1 MIKYILTVVL
11 MLVVLAEE
19 ELCAQEVTRLKVS
32 ATTKKGDRING
43 YVKIK
48 SLPPYI
54 TVYYNSQDSIILNPQ
69 LLRSADFRVYNKKD
83 SQFEKDGMNTGKL
96 TLKYFNNTFV
106 GILSGKSNNDSQPV
120 ASLTVETING
130 IRIYRCLSLGLGI
143 SYDQYNSTA
152 TLPFFISF
160 RGDIIDHFFTPYYF
174 VDLGYG
180 SAWDTN
186 QENNG
191 WEFIDVE
198 GGFMFHSG
206 IGFKMY
212 SGDRVNIMIALGYK
226 LQKTVYSQDW
236 GGGERVTDRTY
247 KRLSFR
253 IGIGF

>member
-1 MIKYILTVVL
+1 MIKNILIVL
-11 MLVVLAEE
+11 MLVILVEGQAY
-19 ELCAQEVTRLKVS
+19 AQEETRLKIS
-32 ATTKKGDRING
+32 TTTTKGDRING

-48 SLPPYI
+48 SLPPYL
-54 TVYYNSQDSIILNPQ
+54 TVYYNSMDSIVLNPR
-69 LLRSADFRVYNKKD
+69 LLRTASFRIYNQSD
-83 SQFEKDGMNTGKL
+83 SQNELDRINPRKIN
-96 TLKYFNNTFV
+96 LKYFNNTYV

-130 IRIYRCLSLGLGI
+130 IRIYRYLSLGLGI
-143 SYDQYNSTA
+143 AYDQYNSTA
-152 TLPFFISF
+152 TLPFFISV
-160 RGDIIDHFFTPYYF
+160 RGDILDHSFTPYYF

-198 GGFMFHSG
+198 GGLMFHSG

-212 SGDRVNIMIALGYK
+212 SGDRVNVMIALGYK

>member
-1 MIKYILTVVL
+1 
-11 MLVVLAEE
+11 MLVILAEGQAY
-19 ELCAQEVTRLKVS
+19 AQEETRLKIS
-32 ATTKKGDRING
+32 TTTTKGDRING

-48 SLPPYI
+48 SLPPYL
-54 TVYYNSQDSIILNPQ
+54 TVYYNSMDSIVLNPR
-69 LLRSADFRVYNKKD
+69 LLRTASFRIYNQSD
-83 SQFEKDGMNTGKL
+83 SQNELDRINPGKIN
-96 TLKYFNNTFV
+96 LKYFNNTYV

-130 IRIYRCLSLGLGI
+130 IRIYRYLSLGLGI
-143 SYDQYNSTA
+143 AYDQYNSTA
-152 TLPFFISF
+152 TLPFFISV
-160 RGDIIDHFFTPYYF
+160 RGDIIDHYFTPFYF

-198 GGFMFHSG
+198 GGLMFHSG

-212 SGDRVNIMIALGYK
+212 SGDKVNVMIALGYK

>member
-1 MIKYILTVVL
+1 
-11 MLVVLAEE
+11 MLVILSEGQTY
-19 ELCAQEVTRLKVS
+19 AQEETRLKIS
-32 ATTKKGDRING
+32 TTTAKGDRING

-48 SLPPYI
+48 SLPPYL
-54 TVYYNSQDSIILNPQ
+54 TVYYNSMDSIVLNPR
-69 LLRSADFRVYNKKD
+69 LLRTASFRIYNPSD
-83 SQFEKDGMNTGKL
+83 SQNEMDGISPEKINI
-96 TLKYFNNTFV
+96 KYFNNTYV

-130 IRIYRCLSLGLGI
+130 IRIYRYLSLGLGI
-143 SYDQYNSTA
+143 AYDQYNSTA
-152 TLPFFISF
+152 TLPFFISV

-186 QENNG
+186 QETTG
-191 WEFIDVE
+191 WEFLDVD
-198 GGFMFHSG
+198 GGLMFHSG

-212 SGDRVNIMIALGYK
+212 SGDRVNVMIALGYK
-226 LQKTVYSQDW
+226 LQKTVYHQDW
-236 GGGERVTDRTY
+236 GGGESVTDRTY

>member
-1 MIKYILTVVL
+1 MDSIVL
-11 MLVVLAEE
+11 NTGLLRTASFRIYNQSDSQN
-19 ELCAQEVTRLKVS
+19 EL
-32 ATTKKGDRING
+32 DRINPR
-43 YVKIK
+43 KI
-48 SLPPYI
+48 
-54 TVYYNSQDSIILNPQ
+54 N
-69 LLRSADFRVYNKKD
+69 
-83 SQFEKDGMNTGKL
+83 
-96 TLKYFNNTFV
+96 LKYFNNTYV

-130 IRIYRCLSLGLGI
+130 IRIYRYLSLGLGI
-143 SYDQYNSTA
+143 AYDQYNSTA
-152 TLPFFISF
+152 TLPFFISV
-160 RGDIIDHFFTPYYF
+160 RGDILDHSFTPYYF

-191 WEFIDVE
+191 WEFIDVQ
-198 GGFMFHSG
+198 GGLMFHSG

-212 SGDRVNIMIALGYK
+212 SGDRVNVMIALGYK

>member
-1 MIKYILTVVL
+1 MIKYILIVL
-11 MLVVLAEE
+11 MLVILVEGQAY
-19 ELCAQEVTRLKVS
+19 AQEETRLKIS
-32 ATTKKGDRING
+32 TTTTKGDRING

-48 SLPPYI
+48 SLPPYL
-54 TVYYNSQDSIILNPQ
+54 TVYYNSMDSIVLNPR
-69 LLRSADFRVYNKKD
+69 LLRTASFRIYNQSD
-83 SQFEKDGMNTGKL
+83 SQNELDRINPRKIN
-96 TLKYFNNTFV
+96 LKYFNNTYV

-130 IRIYRCLSLGLGI
+130 IRIYRYLSLGLGI
-143 SYDQYNSTA
+143 AYDQYNSTA
-152 TLPFFISF
+152 TLPFFISV
-160 RGDIIDHFFTPYYF
+160 RGDILDHSFTPYYF

-198 GGFMFHSG
+198 GGLMFHSG

-212 SGDRVNIMIALGYK
+212 SGDRVNVMIALGYK

>member
-1 MIKYILTVVL
+1 MIKNILIVL
-11 MLVVLAEE
+11 MLVILVEGQAY
-19 ELCAQEVTRLKVS
+19 AQEETRLKIS
-32 ATTKKGDRING
+32 TTTTKGDRING

-48 SLPPYI
+48 SLPPYL
-54 TVYYNSQDSIILNPQ
+54 TVYYNSMDSIVLNPG
-69 LLRSADFRVYNKKD
+69 LLRTASFRIYNQSD
-83 SQFEKDGMNTGKL
+83 SQNELDRINPRKIN
-96 TLKYFNNTFV
+96 LKYFNNTYV

-130 IRIYRCLSLGLGI
+130 IRIYRYLSLGLGI
-143 SYDQYNSTA
+143 AYDQYNSTA
-152 TLPFFISF
+152 TLPFFISV
-160 RGDIIDHFFTPYYF
+160 RGDILDHSFTPYYF

-191 WEFIDVE
+191 WEFIDVQ
-198 GGFMFHSG
+198 GGLMFHSG

-212 SGDRVNIMIALGYK
+212 SGDRVNVMIALGYK

>member
-1 MIKYILTVVL
+1 MIKYILIVL
-11 MLVVLAEE
+11 MLVILVEGQAY
-19 ELCAQEVTRLKVS
+19 AQEETRLKIS
-32 ATTKKGDRING
+32 TTTTKGDRING

-48 SLPPYI
+48 SLPPYL
-54 TVYYNSQDSIILNPQ
+54 TVYYNSMDSIVLNPR
-69 LLRSADFRVYNKKD
+69 LLRTASFRIYNQSD
-83 SQFEKDGMNTGKL
+83 SQNELERLNPRKIN
-96 TLKYFNNTFV
+96 LKYFNNTYV

-130 IRIYRCLSLGLGI
+130 IRIYRYLSLGLGI
-143 SYDQYNSTA
+143 AYDQYNSTA
-152 TLPFFISF
+152 TLPFFISV
-160 RGDIIDHFFTPYYF
+160 RGDILDHSFTPYYF

-191 WEFIDVE
+191 WEFIDVQ
-198 GGFMFHSG
+198 GGLMFHSG

-212 SGDRVNIMIALGYK
+212 SGDRVNVMIALGYK

>member
-1 MIKYILTVVL
+1 MIKYILIVL
-11 MLVVLAEE
+11 MLVILVEGQAY
-19 ELCAQEVTRLKVS
+19 AQEETRLKIS
-32 ATTKKGDRING
+32 TTTTKGDRING

-48 SLPPYI
+48 SLPPYL
-54 TVYYNSQDSIILNPQ
+54 TVYYNSMDSIVLNTG
-69 LLRSADFRVYNKKD
+69 LLRTASFRIYNQSD
-83 SQFEKDGMNTGKL
+83 SQNELDRINPRKIN
-96 TLKYFNNTFV
+96 LKYFNNTYV

-130 IRIYRCLSLGLGI
+130 IRIYRYLSLGLGI
-143 SYDQYNSTA
+143 AYDQYNSTA
-152 TLPFFISF
+152 TLPFFISV
-160 RGDIIDHFFTPYYF
+160 RGDILDHSFTPYYF

-191 WEFIDVE
+191 WEFIDVQ
-198 GGFMFHSG
+198 GGLMFHSG

-212 SGDRVNIMIALGYK
+212 SGDRVNVMIALGYK

>member
-1 MIKYILTVVL
+1 MIKYILTVI
-11 MLVVLAEE
+11 MLVILAEGQIY
-19 ELCAQEVTRLKVS
+19 AQEETRFKVS
-32 ATTKKGDRING
+32 TTTKEGDRING

-54 TVYYNSQDSIILNPQ
+54 TVYYNSEDSIILNSK
-69 LLRSADFRVYNKKD
+69 LLRSASFHVYNRKD
-83 SQFEKDGMNTGKL
+83 TPLETDGINTSKPK
-96 TLKYFNNTFV
+96 LKYFNDTFV
-106 GILSGKSNNDSQPV
+106 GILSGKSNDDSQPV
-120 ASLTVETING
+120 ASLSVETING
-130 IRIYRCLSLGLGI
+130 IRIYRYLSLGLGI
-143 SYDQYNSTA
+143 AYDQYNSTA

-160 RGDIIDHFFTPYYF
+160 RGDIIDHSFTPFYF

-212 SGDRVNIMIALGYK
+212 SGDRVNVMIAMGYK
-226 LQKTVYSQDW
+226 LQRTVYSQDW

>member
-1 MIKYILTVVL
+1 MIKYILIVL
-11 MLVVLAEE
+11 MLVILAEGQAY
-19 ELCAQEVTRLKVS
+19 AQEETRLKIS
-32 ATTKKGDRING
+32 TTTTKGDRING

-48 SLPPYI
+48 SLPPYL
-54 TVYYNSQDSIILNPQ
+54 TVYYNSMDSIVLNPR
-69 LLRSADFRVYNKKD
+69 LLRTASFRIYNQSD
-83 SQFEKDGMNTGKL
+83 SQNELDRINPGKIN
-96 TLKYFNNTFV
+96 LKYFNNTYV

-130 IRIYRCLSLGLGI
+130 IRIYRYLSLGLGI
-143 SYDQYNSTA
+143 AYDQYNSTA
-152 TLPFFISF
+152 TLPFFISV
-160 RGDIIDHFFTPYYF
+160 RGDIIDHYFTPFYF

-198 GGFMFHSG
+198 GGLMFHSG

-212 SGDRVNIMIALGYK
+212 SGDRVNVLIALGYK

>member
-1 MIKYILTVVL
+1 MIKYILIVL
-11 MLVVLAEE
+11 MLVILAEGQAY
-19 ELCAQEVTRLKVS
+19 AQEETRLKIS
-32 ATTKKGDRING
+32 TTTTKGDRING

-48 SLPPYI
+48 SLPPYL
-54 TVYYNSQDSIILNPQ
+54 TVYYNSMDSIVLNPR
-69 LLRSADFRVYNKKD
+69 LLRTASFRIYNQSD
-83 SQFEKDGMNTGKL
+83 SQNELDRINPGKIN
-96 TLKYFNNTFV
+96 LKYFNNTYV

-130 IRIYRCLSLGLGI
+130 IRIYRYLSLGLGI
-143 SYDQYNSTA
+143 AYDQYNSTA
-152 TLPFFISF
+152 TLPFFISV
-160 RGDIIDHFFTPYYF
+160 RGDIIDHYFTPFYF

-198 GGFMFHSG
+198 GGLMFHSG

-212 SGDRVNIMIALGYK
+212 SGDKVNVMIALGYK

>member
-1 MIKYILTVVL
+1 MRWHILIVL
-11 MLVVLAEE
+11 MLVILAEGE
-19 ELCAQEVTRLKVS
+19 VCAQEETLLKVS
-32 ATTKKGDRING
+32 TTTTKGDRING
-43 YVKIK
+43 YIKIK
-48 SLPPYI
+48 SLPPFI
-54 TVYYNSQDSIILNPQ
+54 TVYYNLEDSIVLNPQ
-69 LLRSADFRVYNKKD
+69 LLRSASFHIYNQKD
-83 SQFEKDGMNTGKL
+83 SPLGTDGINSGKPK
-96 TLKYFNNTFV
+96 LKYFNNTFV

-130 IRIYRCLSLGLGI
+130 IQIFRYLSLGLGI
-143 SYDQYNSTA
+143 AYDQYNSTA
-152 TLPFFISF
+152 TLPFFISV

-212 SGDRVNIMIALGYK
+212 SGDRVNVMIALGYK